1 MTKRDAFHESL
12 AVRVETRR
20 SSDRAF
26 GLVFAAAFVLISL
39 WPVISGSAV
48 RWWAMAIAMLFLVT
62 ATARPKLLS
71 PLNRFWTLLG
81 TILHRI
87 ANPILMGFIFF
98 LVVQF

>member
-1 MTKRDAFHESL
+1 
-12 AVRVETRR
+12 
-20 SSDRAF
+20 
-26 GLVFAAAFVLISL
+26 
-39 WPVISGSAV
+39 
-48 RWWAMAIAMLFLVT
+48 MAIAMLFLVT

-98 LVVQF
+98 LVVTPIGLTMRLLGKRPLDLKFDPEAKSYWKKRDPPGPPPETMKNQF